1 MHCLPWEEAHVDR
14 ATGILLYKGAMSAE
28 QPSTDIR
35 PSDPALDEQML
46 AATELFY
53 YSSRFRDQLFAIIL
67 NSAESIPPILAD
79 LKVLQSS
86 HIRPLVVCRAA
97 PALRAK
103 VGHWRALGY
112 AFQYFSADIDSLQT
126 LAREPE
132 LKRTLQEDRVPI
144 IGVTDPKPTAFPP
157 STYDTAALALAAA
170 LDARKAFFVGPH
182 RGVEVQGTLLSH
194 PSSAEIRKVLQG
206 NAPINISRE
215 ALHFLH
221 EEQQRHGFDLVVLPA
236 ESGMLYREI
245 FTHRGV
251 GTLLANDHR
260 NVFRQ
265 AHPADVSDI
274 LMLMTPSVRT
284 GQILPLSE
292 EEVLKEIEHFY
303 VYTVNG
309 QIIATTKLTDY
320 GEAAEIGKICTLPRY
335 QGKGRA
341 RAAVERVI
349 QRATEL
355 GKEYVFALTTQP
367 RMFEFFTELG
377 FTEVPR
383 ETLPKSWRE
392 HYDMARPSKAFRR
405 GGIVK

>member
-1 MHCLPWEEAHVDR
+1 MSQVPSNTVR
-14 ATGILLYKGAMSAE
+14 AVQGDSAGRAGHADHADHR
-28 QPSTDIR
+28 S
-35 PSDPALDEQML
+35 SADPTLEEQML

-67 NSAESIPPILAD
+67 NSTEAIPPILAD

-86 HIRPLVVCRAA
+86 HIRPLIICRAT
-97 PALRAK
+97 PALRAT

-112 AFQYFSADIDSLQT
+112 AFQYFSADVDSLRE

-144 IGVTDPKPTAFPP
+144 VGVTDQKPTPFPP
-157 STYDTAALALAAA
+157 SPYDREALAFAAA
-170 LDARKAFFVGPH
+170 LDARKAFFVGAF
-182 RGVEVQGTLLSH
+182 RGVEAKGVLLSH
-194 PSSAEIRKVLQG
+194 PSSAEIRKLLAG
-206 NAPINISRE
+206 SSEINIGRE
-215 ALHFLH
+215 ALQFLH
-221 EEQQRHGFDLVVLPA
+221 EEQQRHGFDLIVLPA

-245 FTHRGV
+245 FTHRGA

-274 LMLMTPSVRT
+274 LMLMTPSVRS
-284 GQILPLSE
+284 GNILPLSE
-292 EEVLKEIEHFY
+292 EEVLKEIERFY

-320 GEAAEIGKICTLPRY
+320 GDAAEIGKICTLPRY

-341 RAAVERVI
+341 RAAVEKVI
-349 QRATEL
+349 QRAGEL
-355 GKEYVFALTTQP
+355 GKSYVFALTTQP
-367 RMFEFFTELG
+367 RMFEFFSELG

-383 ETLPKSWRE
+383 ESLPASWRE
-392 HYDMARPSKAFRR
+392 HYDMTRPSKAFRR
-405 GGIVK
+405 AVG